1 MEKLTGKCELI
12 EVESI
17 LITWLKVLFKKLF
30 KESLNT
36 SVTEL

>member
-17 LITWLKVLFKKLF
+17 LITWLKVLFKKL
-30 KESLNT
+30 L
-36 SVTEL
+36 

>member
-30 KESLNT
+30 KKSLNT